1 MKKEAV
7 LKDIRVLDF
16 THVLAGPFGSMLL
29 GDLGA
34 DIIKVEHPIRGKM
47 TREIGHPVQNGFS
60 GNFLSVNRNKKS
72 ICVDLKKSEG
82 VAVIKR
88 IVKNCDALMENFRPG
103 VMDRFGLG
111 YDEMIR
117 IKPDLVYSS
126 LSAFGRESPYRHKP
140 GYELIVQGLAGLIHL
155 NSPPEGP
162 PAKIQVQLVDLCT
175 GMFLS
180 YATLGALYHKLNTGE
195 GQRVETSLLESSLAM
210 MANLAHIFFMTG
222 DIPTGMGTRHPA
234 AMPSQAFRTIDT
246 YFVTVGPWDRF
257 CRALGKP
264 EWIED
269 PNLGDFAYRIQHYDD
284 MVEMIEA
291 ITTTKTTKEWLEI
304 LEEHDMAAGPINSV
318 IEAFQDPGVQA
329 TGMVKSIEHPA
340 AGELQML
347 NNPWHMSATAS
358 DVINPPPVLGQDT
371 EEVLLSHGFK
381 SEEIDNHIKGTS
393 FIAK

>member
-1 MKKEAV
+1 
-7 LKDIRVLDF
+7 
-16 THVLAGPFGSMLL
+16 
-29 GDLGA
+29 
-34 DIIKVEHPIRGKM
+34 
-47 TREIGHPVQNGFS
+47 
-60 GNFLSVNRNKKS
+60 
-72 ICVDLKKSEG
+72 

-88 IVKNCDALMENFRPG
+88 IVKNCDAFMENFRPG
-103 VMDRFGLG
+103 VMDRLGLG

-222 DIPTGMGTRHPA
+222 DIPAGMGTRHPA
-234 AMPSQAFRTIDT
+234 AMPSQAFKSRDS

-257 CRALGKP
+257 CGALGKP

-269 PNLGDFAYRIQHYDD
+269 PKLGDFTYRIQHYDD

-304 LEEHDMAAGPINSV
+304 FEIHDMAAGPINTIV
-318 IEAFQDPGVQA
+318 EAFNDAGVQA
-329 TGMVKSIEHPA
+329 TGIVTSIEHPT
-340 AGELQML
+340 AGEFQML
-347 NNPWHMSATAS
+347 KNPWHMSATAS
-358 DVINPPPVLGQDT
+358 DVVNPPPVLGQDT

-381 SEEIDNHIKGTS
+381 MEEIEDLMKKDVIFGTE
-393 FIAK
+393 